1 MKALVI
7 IFLFSGSMIGS
18 AQDPKF
24 KGIGELKVGE
34 TSVSLIEEVAAKS
47 KRKIKQLHSY
57 SSADD
62 ANFNKFIVEY
72 VKPLNK
78 CSDAVNPLL
87 PEHRVFVIYNYAIM
101 DQYPSP
107 KIILEFYNEVLYHF
121 VVSEPQ
127 FVEAFKTKYGQPS
140 TDEILHSSN
149 CEKDALSVAPNE
161 KDIVESWDDNGIH
174 AAYILA
180 ESRSAAD
187 CEKVVK
193 TKFEVTDMEK
203 NKTVQ
208 VLEHNALKACQE
220 AEVADKKMIVPS
232 NF

>member
-1 MKALVI
+1 MKALL
-7 IFLFSGSMIGS
+7 IFFMLSGSIICS
-18 AQDPKF
+18 AQEPKF

-34 TSVSLIEEVAAKS
+34 TNVSLIDEVAVKS
-47 KRKIKQLHSY
+47 KKKIKQLHSY

-72 VKPLNK
+72 VKPLSK

-107 KIILEFYNEVLYHF
+107 KIILEFYNDVLYHF
-121 VVSEPQ
+121 VVSEPL
-127 FVEAFKTKYGQPS
+127 FVDAFKTKYGQPS

-149 CEKDALSVAPNE
+149 CEKETPGAAPNE

-174 AAYILA
+174 AAYMLA

-193 TKFEVTDMEK
+193 TKFEVTDMDK

-220 AEVADKKMIVPS
+220 AELVDKKVMVPS
-232 NF
+232 DF

>member
-1 MKALVI
+1 MKALFI
-7 IFLFSGSMIGS
+7 ICLLCTALLSR
-18 AQDPKF
+18 AQDPQF

-34 TSVSLIEEVAAKS
+34 TNVAFIDELATKS
-47 KRKIKQLHSY
+47 KKKIKKLHNYAST
-57 SSADD
+57 DD

-107 KIILEFYNEVLYHF
+107 KIVLEFYNDVLYHF

-127 FVEAFKTKYGQPS
+127 FVEAFKTKYGQPV
-140 TDEILHSSN
+140 TDEILHNSN
-149 CEKDALSVAPNE
+149 CEKEALSVAPNE
-161 KDIVESWDDNGIH
+161 KDIVESWDDKDIH
-174 AAYILA
+174 AAYMLA
-180 ESRSAAD
+180 ESRSSAD

-220 AEVADKKMIVPS
+220 AEVADKKTIVPS
-232 NF
+232 SF